1 MNRTTLSLIAGA
13 TALAAVTGFA
23 ALSAPDTPGAES
35 TVKAAAQLPVERT
48 SLLCPAPSMS
58 DIAETSYTSFTP
70 VTKGTG
76 SGGKAE
82 LRAAAQESADG
93 SGAGGD
99 KGKDDGQSGERK
111 TGKSM
116 PTSKEPGKPVTGD
129 SSGAE
134 SPALVGT
141 ADGRFAPGWTVQQ
154 TTEVAA
160 GTGRGLQGV
169 NCTAP
174 DTSFWFAG
182 ASTAA
187 DRTDYVHLTNPDDSA
202 AVVDIEL
209 YGKDGALQSTVG
221 EGITVQPHSSEPVL
235 LSTLTDE
242 EQTNLT
248 VHVNVRSGRVGA
260 AVQALDDKLGGDWLA
275 ASTDPSGSL
284 VLPGIPKDATSVRL
298 VAFTPGDAD
307 ADLKLRLASPSGLI
321 TPAGNETVHV
331 KGGMTTAVDLGDV
344 TRGEAGSL
352 VLTPTDRSV
361 PVVAALRVVRG
372 KGDKQE
378 TAFIPATRPVGTRAT
393 SADNSAKGSTLS
405 LIAPDRA
412 ATVEVTASAGSE
424 GGTPVSE
431 TYAIKAGTTQDIEPP
446 VPGGLN
452 GRYALPVEP
461 QAGGPVYGARTLT
474 ATEGGVPGFTVQPRP
489 DDRGTV
495 AVPEAGC
502 GHLEGADAT
511 FVTPA
516 CEPLKAQLRIRP
528 VDPVVRGVDHA
539 RCGGQS
545 IAPTAR
551 RAAAR
556 PPGRRQQFRRRPR
569 QDDLPAEPHHRLRG
583 RRPRG
588 PRGRLAAQGT
598 AVEPRPAAGDVPDRG
613 RSEHTRPGLDAA
625 VT

>member
-23 ALSAPDTPGAES
+23 ALSAPDAPGTAA
-35 TVKAAAQLPVERT
+35 TAKAAAQLPVERT
-48 SLLCPAPSMS
+48 SLLCPAPSLS

-82 LRAAAQESADG
+82 LQAAAQESADG
-93 SGAGGD
+93 SD
-99 KGKDDGQSGERK
+99 
-111 TGKSM
+111 TGKSKGRTEK
-116 PTSKEPGKPVTGD
+116 PVLTPKEPGKPVTGD

-134 SPALVGT
+134 APALVGT
-141 ADGRFAPGWTVQQ
+141 ADGRFAPGWTVQE

-174 DTSFWFAG
+174 DTNFWFPG

-202 AVVDIEL
+202 AVVDVEL

-221 EGITVQPHSSEPVL
+221 EGITVKPHASEPIL

-242 EQTNLT
+242 RQTDLT

-260 AVQALDDKLGGDWLA
+260 AVQALDDKTGGDWLA

-307 ADLKLRLASPSGLI
+307 ADLKVRLASPSGLI
-321 TPAGNETVHV
+321 TPAGHETVHV

-352 VLTPTDRSV
+352 VLTPTDQSV
-361 PVVAALRVVRG
+361 PVVAALKVVRG

-405 LIAPDRA
+405 LTAPGRA
-412 ATVEVTASAGSE
+412 ATVKVTASAGSE
-424 GGTPVSE
+424 GGTPVSK
-431 TYAIKAGTTQDIEPP
+431 TYTIKAGTTQDIEPP
-446 VPGGLN
+446 VPGGLK
-452 GRYALPVEP
+452 GTYALTVEP
-461 QAGGPVYGARTLT
+461 VSGGPVYGARTL
-474 ATEGGVPGFTVQPRP
+474 AASEGGVPAFTVQTLP

-495 AVPEAGC
+495 AVPEAD
-502 GHLEGADAT
+502 E
-511 FVTPA
+511 
-516 CEPLKAQLRIRP
+516 
-528 VDPVVRGVDHA
+528 
-539 RCGGQS
+539 
-545 IAPTAR
+545 
-551 RAAAR
+551 
-556 PPGRRQQFRRRPR
+556 
-569 QDDLPAEPHHRLRG
+569 DLSVLQR
-583 RRPRG
+583 
-588 PRGRLAAQGT
+588 
-598 AVEPRPAAGDVPDRG
+598 
-613 RSEHTRPGLDAA
+613 
-625 VT
+625 